1 MRIRMLKSKIHRAS
15 VTDKNTEYE
24 GSLGLDVELM
34 DAAGLIAY
42 EQVLVADID
51 NGTRHETYVVPE
63 ERGSGSV
70 KVMGAAA
77 QLVNN
82 GDKLIIMSFAEVE
95 QADSADHKPRIV
107 WVDEMNHPVS
117 KSKQAVCPE

>member
-1 MRIRMLKSKIHRAS
+1 MRIRMLKSKIHRAG

-24 GSLGLDVELM
+24 GSLGLDEDLM

-82 GDKLIIMSFAEVE
+82 GDKLIIMAFADVE
-95 QADSADHKPRIV
+95 QADAANHKPKIV
-107 WVDEMNHPVS
+107 WVDESNQQVS
-117 KSKQAVCPE
+117 KDKQAVCPE